1 MSKRS
6 VNPWKQDWNPIDTT
20 LQRSSRRSKYRI
32 PNSTQKISKS
42 RKRKRSEQ
50 SVSFNKMEIINETIS
65 SSKSRKRKKT
75 EPSPKITASAK
86 RTSSR
91 TTRKLSRTPKQSSRT
106 RKLSKVN
113 KSSPINPEVEK
124 SFRDFSQMNSP
135 IESYDNENDITMA
148 ELKRKYHDNIL
159 PNLTNLLLNNENNEK
174 YNRDNGDL
182 YAYRLKKQLKH
193 KKFSEIDTR
202 YINII
207 YYKKNLNYLYKY
219 ISFILNSTKT
229 NKLYIFNIVCDH
241 KTYENLINDDY
252 DISEYDEIDDK
263 YISMKKIIND
273 DINIP
278 IKEDNFIID
287 LYSCQNNLMYGIG
300 FKRAFINKLFTDNR
314 DRFDNH
320 DLCVLNIDDN
330 ITNIVDIIDCM
341 KKNEECK
348 KSPLRQIGGNSINIE
363 DMCISIKKLF
373 EIMLYKIPNEC
384 YIMGIYKGAGEGDST
399 DPDDAEINF
408 NTVSNSAAIYKLSL
422 QKIFRLNDENLFY
435 YPYFSRCCE
444 DRFFNTIALKHCYRI
459 NQYKLRF
466 GHFINTG
473 DHNDVLLG
481 IKVIINEKEEEIKFH
496 YYNGYKN
503 AKTYYN
509 HILKYII
516 DLKKTLKHRFKFKE
530 DRNSCEI
537 IINNKQALGIKS
549 AIYNVRSPDKLTQ
562 THKYA
567 KYQIVLFV
575 LYLLFK
581 DGYRKAEENL
591 NNYIKYQSG
600 NSQIMSSIIK
610 YCQYLLGKYKNI
622 KDSRMIQKF
631 ANEMERALDPTDKF
645 TVFNENNQE
654 LNKRTLRNNKIF

>member
-6 VNPWKQDWNPIDTT
+6 VNPWKQDWNPVDTT
-20 LQRSSRRSKYRI
+20 LQRSSRRSQYRI

-50 SVSFNKMEIINETIS
+50 SVSLNKMEIINETIS

-86 RTSSR
+86 RSSR

-124 SFRDFSQMNSP
+124 SFPDFSQMNSP

-148 ELKRKYHDNIL
+148 EFKRKYHDNIL
-159 PNLTNLLLNNENNEK
+159 PELTNLLLNNEDNEK
-174 YNRDNGDL
+174 YHRDNGDL

-252 DISEYDEIDDK
+252 VISEYDEIDDK
-263 YISMKKIIND
+263 YISMKKIINN

-341 KKNEECK
+341 KKNEECRK
-348 KSPLRQIGGNSINIE
+348 TPPLIYIATKENNVE
-363 DMCISIKKLF
+363 NVCISMKELF
-373 EIMLYKIPNEC
+373 EIMLYKIPVEC
-384 YIMGIYKGAGEGDST
+384 YIMGIYKGSGERDMKSK
-399 DPDDAEINF
+399 DDDKIDF
-408 NTVSNSAAIYKLSL
+408 NPISNSAAIYKLSL
-422 QKIFRLNDENLFY
+422 QKIFRLNDEKLFY
-435 YPYFSRCCE
+435 YPYFSYCCE
-444 DRFFNTIALKHCYRI
+444 DTFFNTIALKHCYRL

-466 GHFINTG
+466 GHFKEEG
-473 DHNDVLLG
+473 DHNDVL
-481 IKVIINEKEEEIKFH
+481 IDKTKYEYSF
-496 YYNGYKN
+496 KN
-503 AKTYYN
+503 DKKMYYN
-509 HILKYII
+509 HILKYMIE
-516 DLKKTLKHRFKFKE
+516 LKNLFKNRFKFVF
-530 DRNSCEI
+530 DYNFQI
-537 IINNKQALGIKS
+537 IINKKEVFDLIK
-549 AIYNVRSPDKLTQ
+549 AIDKDTI
-562 THKYA
+562 HPEPRNKYA
-567 KYQIVLFV
+567 KYQIILFV
-575 LYLLFK
+575 LYSLFK
-581 DGYRKAEENL
+581 DGSKKVRENL
-591 NNYIKYQSG
+591 NYYGNYSTLHYLPKILILSY
-600 NSQIMSSIIK
+600 K
-610 YCQYLLGKYKNI
+610 YCLYLFRLKKYKNI
-622 KDSRMIQKF
+622 NDSRVIQRF
-631 ANEMERALDPTDKF
+631 AT
-645 TVFNENNQE
+645 E
-654 LNKRTLRNNKIF
+654 LEEHLNNKIDVLNKYDLNSILYSWQAKKRNNRI